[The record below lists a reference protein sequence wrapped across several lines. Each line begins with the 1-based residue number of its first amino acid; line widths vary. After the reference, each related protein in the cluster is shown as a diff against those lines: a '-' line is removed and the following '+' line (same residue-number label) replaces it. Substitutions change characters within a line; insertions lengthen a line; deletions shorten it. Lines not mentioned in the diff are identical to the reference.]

1 MKYFLTVYDI
11 YINRPSIKFKT
22 NIFFLK
28 NNYYFSMFSL
38 NFINIYIK
46 IKKLF
51 IIKIFQ
57 FKYSVYFVS
66 LIYFIILNLF
76 IQLIITFL
84 LFI

>member
-1 MKYFLTVYDI
+1 MKFFLSVYDN
-11 YINRPSIKFKT
+11 YINRPSIKYKT

-28 NNYYFSMFSL
+28 INSYFSMFNF

-57 FKYSVYFVS
+57 FKYSIYFIF
-66 LIYFIILNLF
+66 LIYFILLNLL
-76 IQLIITFL
+76 IQLIFSL
-84 LFI
+84 LIIL

>member
-1 MKYFLTVYDI
+1 MKYFLSVYDT

-22 NIFFLK
+22 NIFMLK
-28 NNYYFSMFSL
+28 NNYYFLMFNL

-51 IIKIFQ
+51 IIKIFK
-57 FKYSVYFVS
+57 FKYSIYFIS
-66 LIYFIILNLF
+66 LVYFIILNLF

-84 LFI
+84 VFL